1 MVSSSSANRATMTW
15 WSWQGSLKPGG
26 ERTKSHWS
34 SARSH
39 CLALLSANGVPPSS
53 SAHRL
58 GNQRDTFFLFFPLL
72 YFYIFLY
79 LFLYAHACFCICVPP
94 GCSVCRGQKG
104 VLDSLELKLQV
115 VVGHP
120 MWALGTKSVLWE
132 QILSTSEPSSQPPP
146 DCVTL

>member
-39 CLALLSANGVPPSS
+39 CLVLLSANGVPPSS

-72 YFYIFLY
+72 YFYIFIY
-79 LFLYAHACFCICVPP
+79 LFLYAHACFCMCATWMQCLQRPEGGVGSLRTEVTS
-94 GCSVCRGQKG
+94 GCGTPNVGIG
-104 VLDSLELKLQV
+104 NQV
-115 VVGHP
+115 SP
-120 MWALGTKSVLWE
+120 LRAN
-132 QILSTSEPSSQPPP
+132 
-146 DCVTL
+146 TLNQRAIFPAPWTV